1 MNLEVKQT
9 ILNKIKEY
17 NTIVVSRHIR
27 PDGDAYGSTRGLVK
41 ILRDT
46 YPEKNVYLVNN
57 DFSKALE
64 FLGGEDTIDDS
75 VYADAL
81 CIVIDTGTASRISN
95 KQYSLAKEV
104 IKIDHH
110 IIDKPYGDIVWVEDF
125 RSSACEMI
133 ADFWYTFKDELKMSK
148 EAATYIYCG
157 MVTDSGRFK
166 YEGVTGETLRL
177 ASYLLDYN
185 IDTARLF
192 ANLYLEDYDYYKFE
206 AYVYEHMQI
215 TKNGVAY
222 IYVDKDIQEKFNLS
236 LEQASSIVSA
246 LSKIKGSLIWIAF
259 IDNMISNHIRVRLRS
274 RFLGINDIALKYHG
288 GGHDMSAGATVYSV
302 EEMNALINEAD
313 ELLGEYKRTH
323 NDWL

>member
-1 MNLEVKQT
+1 M
-9 ILNKIKEY
+9 
-17 NTIVVSRHIR
+17 
-27 PDGDAYGSTRGLVK
+27 GS
-41 ILRDT
+41 
-46 YPEKNVYLVNN
+46 
-57 DFSKALE
+57 
-64 FLGGEDTIDDS
+64 EDTIDDS

-185 IDTARLF
+185 IDTPRLF